1 MGRNTQNF
9 PQQGE
14 DPPQLQVGNKNW
26 EGDAMFWYLWVQ
38 EHGKKEACYKVV
50 GSGVDRKKNGNSIVS
65 LPKLLIIPCHWSE
78 YGAND
83 ECNGPYNLFPIY
95 LQRLN
100 SRSWKEGEPK
110 FECSSG

>member
-1 MGRNTQNF
+1 MGKGMGCF
-9 PQQGE
+9 GIC
-14 DPPQLQVGNKNW
+14 GSKS
-26 EGDAMFWYLWVQ
+26 M
-38 EHGKKEACYKVV
+38 GKKEACYKVV
-50 GSGVDRKKNGNSIVS
+50 GSGVDRKNGNSIVS

-100 SRSWKEGEPK
+100 SRSWKEGEWK
-110 FECSSG
+110 CECSSG